1 MAIRQTAYDNLMAG
15 ISKNVDIS
23 SAFNMIINNP
33 YRILGASTFLDE
45 NQLLEIYKQ
54 WEKAPDKYKPQ
65 FDKTKLGAPTRT
77 YETMEWALENAD
89 SYVYKLFW
97 FSDPD
102 IAVRLGNKGDFIEFF
117 GKKRSINSTDYN
129 SFLSQYMFLCIFDR
143 EFTMVEQW
151 GIMLNLINDLL
162 NISVGRF
169 WAFFSG
175 NKIEAIDNN
184 KMAFLYNEFKD
195 NILFPIREMITK
207 KSTKADLNEVIHI
220 HSVIKSVEQP
230 GIQFAK
236 LESIIFERFE
246 KWFIKEAEYVNNV
259 LLSKVTDV
267 NATSM
272 EEKLALTNAYN
283 YIVNELA
290 PEFRKL
296 VNEIIPEEH
305 SMNTRLRMMFSS
317 KFIVVSKIL
326 SNSML
331 YHESLNLCQLFNEL
345 YEDEYISGEIAKL
358 NLIIKQEETTR
369 MKQHAPTGT
378 KKRDLFDEE
387 NKGLAPP
394 SGLGELEELEKERKQ
409 EFFNRGSKA
418 KGIDYKEVIQE
429 VLSNE
434 LRLVKDEKRDV
445 PQVEL
450 AAAAAEA
457 EAEANVR
464 RIKETIEEYQ
474 KKHEQEINEKLE
486 HLHIEYKKSM
496 RRWGT
501 VIFVMLA
508 VMASALSYVFY
519 ELAQEDTGVTA
530 SALVNLDSNK
540 NDSQDSN
547 KDAQK
552 DSINES
558 GKKSSADSGE
568 IKQIQ
573 NQIEEEKAALDTN
586 EANMASIKAEM
597 SVLEDRYNETK
608 DKQYTDALAEK
619 QEIYD
624 QLKAERD
631 QTINSYNAHLEQYN
645 SMKQ

>member
-129 SFLSQYMFLCIFDR
+129 SFLCQYMFLCIFDR
-143 EFTMVEQW
+143 DFTMVEQW

-195 NILFPIREMITK
+195 NILFPIREIITQK
-207 KSTKADLNEVIHI
+207 NAKADLNEVIHI
-220 HSVIKSVEQP
+220 HAVIKSVDQP

-246 KWFIKEAEYVNNV
+246 RWFVKEAEYVNNV

-283 YIVNELA
+283 YIVNDLA
-290 PEFRKL
+290 PEFKKL

-305 SMNTRLRMMFSS
+305 SMNTRLRMMFSG

-369 MKQHAPTGT
+369 MKQHAPTGQ
-378 KKRDLFDEE
+378 KKRELFDED

-394 SGLGELEELEKERKQ
+394 SGLGELEELEKGIRQ
-409 EFFNRGSKA
+409 EFFNRSSKA

-434 LRLVKDEKRDV
+434 LRLVKDEKKDV
-445 PQVEL
+445 PLVEL

-457 EAEANVR
+457 EAEANAR

-486 HLHIEYKKSM
+486 RLHREYKKSM

-508 VMASALSYVFY
+508 VMASALGYVFY
-519 ELAQEDTGVTA
+519 ELSQDNTAVTA
-530 SALVNLDSNK
+530 SALLNSDSNNSKDLDK
-540 NDSQDSN
+540 N
-547 KDAQK
+547 AQK
-552 DSINES
+552 EPKIEADKKES
-558 GKKSSADSGE
+558 ANSGE
-568 IKQIQ
+568 IKQLS
-573 NQIEEEKAALDTN
+573 NQIEEEKAALDAN
-586 EANMASIKAEM
+586 EANMATIKDDM
-597 SVLEDRYNETK
+597 SMLEDKYNKTK

-619 QEIYD
+619 QVQYD
-624 QLKAERD
+624 QLKAERE
-631 QTINSYNAHLEQYN
+631 QTVNSYNAHLEQYN